1 MAKPLYETGF
11 KLQARAE
18 ESWTILNYTGRT
30 PSWGG
35 GAPEGAGGGNP
46 PLHERESCGVLPEVV
61 WMSQASAEVYE
72 PGEREV
78 CISIRDP
85 AAPLPGLSPRFIAVL
100 SLEFQ
105 DDPEPGWEERGR
117 SITEAQADQVIEF
130 VERHVAAR
138 RIVVHCLVG
147 VSRSP
152 SLAAGLLV
160 AHGRWA
166 EPDRIVNPGVYQ
178 RILGACARRLG
189 GAASLVSP
197 PTAAAVTM

>member
-1 MAKPLYETGF
+1 M
-11 KLQARAE
+11 
-18 ESWTILNYTGRT
+18 
-30 PSWGG
+30 
-35 GAPEGAGGGNP
+35 
-46 PLHERESCGVLPEVV
+46 
-61 WMSQASAEVYE
+61 
-72 PGEREV
+72 
-78 CISIRDP
+78 
-85 AAPLPGLSPRFIAVL
+85 FIAVL

-152 SLAAGLLV
+152 SLAAGLMV
-160 AHGRWA
+160 AYGRWA
-166 EPDRIVNPGVYQ
+166 KPDRIVNPGVYQ

-189 GAASLVSP
+189 ARRRS
-197 PTAAAVTM
+197 

>member
-1 MAKPLYETGF
+1 MRAVMAKPLYETGF
-11 KLQARAE
+11 NCRPDRGVLKYT
-18 ESWTILNYTGRT
+18 ESYRGGR
-30 PSWGG
+30 PV
-35 GAPEGAGGGNP
+35 GAPARLRALVGGNP

-130 VERHVAAR
+130 VERHMAAR

-147 VSRSP
+147 VSR
-152 SLAAGLLV
+152 
-160 AHGRWA
+160 
-166 EPDRIVNPGVYQ
+166 
-178 RILGACARRLG
+178 
-189 GAASLVSP
+189 
-197 PTAAAVTM
+197 

>member
-1 MAKPLYETGF
+1 V
-11 KLQARAE
+11 
-18 ESWTILNYTGRT
+18 
-30 PSWGG
+30 
-35 GAPEGAGGGNP
+35 
-46 PLHERESCGVLPEVV
+46 LHEVV
-61 WMSQASAEVYE
+61 WMSQESAEVYQ

-105 DDPEPGWEERGR
+105 DDPELGWEDRGR
-117 SITEAQADQVIEF
+117 CITELQAGQGIEF

-138 RIVVHCLVG
+138 RTVAHCLVG

-166 EPDRIVNPGVYQ
+166 EPDRIVNPWVYQ
-178 RILGACARRLG
+178 CIPGACARRLRERR
-189 GAASLVSP
+189 ALSRSRRRC
-197 PTAAAVTM
+197 

>member
-1 MAKPLYETGF
+1 
-11 KLQARAE
+11 
-18 ESWTILNYTGRT
+18 
-30 PSWGG
+30 
-35 GAPEGAGGGNP
+35 
-46 PLHERESCGVLPEVV
+46 VLPEVV

-85 AAPLPGLSPRFIAVL
+85 AAPLPDLSPRFIAVL
-100 SLEFQ
+100 SLEFA

-178 RILGACARRLG
+178 RILGACARRP
-189 GAASLVSP
+189 GARRRS
-197 PTAAAVTM
+197 

>member
-1 MAKPLYETGF
+1 
-11 KLQARAE
+11 
-18 ESWTILNYTGRT
+18 
-30 PSWGG
+30 
-35 GAPEGAGGGNP
+35 
-46 PLHERESCGVLPEVV
+46 
-61 WMSQASAEVYE
+61 
-72 PGEREV
+72 
-78 CISIRDP
+78 
-85 AAPLPGLSPRFIAVL
+85 VL
-100 SLEFQ
+100 SLEFE

-130 VERHVAAR
+130 VGRHVAAR

-160 AHGRWA
+160 GHGRLA

-189 GAASLVSP
+189 ARRRS
-197 PTAAAVTM
+197 